1 MNKGG
6 DNMKKLTEQQ
16 EREMVERYLSG
27 ERSIDL
33 IKEYGYKTTKSLED
47 KVKKY
52 GYKMR
57 TRDENELLSKEHR
70 KFSIE
75 NVDSPFKAYFLGLMI
90 TDGWIDK
97 RGTIYLSMS
106 DEDVIEFVSSTLKKK
121 YKTILVEGKMPQ
133 YRIAFNHPQLL
144 KQLNSRGIY
153 NNKSKTKEY
162 VLFYENEQKYLPYF
176 IRGVIDGDGWI
187 RKDGKEF
194 FITSGSKN
202 FAYFIKDLL
211 ENKLYMTSLNVVVGE
226 STWTIR
232 SAEGKNINILKS
244 IVYDVPYGM
253 SRKFNVLH
261 GGISETTMRSA
272 I

>member
-1 MNKGG
+1 
-6 DNMKKLTEQQ
+6 MKKLNEQQ
-16 EREMVERYLSG
+16 EREMVERYLKG
-27 ERSIDL
+27 EKSVDL

-57 TRDENELLSKEHR
+57 TRSESENLMKPHR
-70 KFSIE
+70 KFSVE
-75 NVDSPFKAYFLGLMI
+75 SVDSPFKAYFLGLMV

-97 RGTIYLSMS
+97 RGTIYLSMA
-106 DEDVIEFVSSTLKKK
+106 DKDVIKFVSSVIKKD
-121 YKTILVEGKMPQ
+121 YIVILEDGKLPQ
-133 YRIAFNHPQLL
+133 YRISFNHPQLL
-144 KQLNSRGIY
+144 KELNSRGIY
-153 NNKSKTKEY
+153 NNKSKTKEH
-162 VLFYENEQKYLPYF
+162 VLFYDSEQKYLPYF

-194 FITSGSKN
+194 FIASGSEK

-226 STWTIR
+226 SAWTIR
-232 SAEGKNINILKS
+232 SAESKNINILKA

-253 SRKFNVLH
+253 SRKFNVLQ
-261 GGISETTMRSA
+261 GRISETTMGSA
-272 I
+272 A